1 MDKIFKFDHM
11 NNVLQKFCSEHWCKF
26 ILFHSK
32 TISVSAGNSIFLAGE
47 DTLGI
52 HILNKGKAK
61 VVACTGIGTDRII
74 RLAAEDD
81 ILGHR
86 GFGGPWKYTV
96 SAIALEDSELLFIPI
111 DIFNAAFRSNP
122 DFAYYM
128 LMFFAEELR
137 ESERLATQLPIKNV
151 IASVLYN
158 NLQVFGFEKGSST
171 KLSHTLSRKDLASQ
185 AGTRYE
191 TLVRTLTELNSEN
204 IIKLDGK
211 AIHILDL
218 EKLVHLKEGN

>member
-1 MDKIFKFDHM
+1 M
-11 NNVLQKFCSEHWCKF
+11 NIVLQKYCSEHWYEF

-32 TISVSAGNSIFLAGE
+32 TITVEAGQAIFSAGE
-47 DTLGI
+47 TTLGI

-61 VVACTGIGTDRII
+61 VVAYTGIGTERII

-81 ILGHR
+81 VLGHR

-111 DIFNAAFRSNP
+111 DVFNAAFKSNP

-128 LMFFAEELR
+128 LMFFADELR

-158 NLQVFGFEKGSST
+158 NLQVFGYATDSNT

-191 TLVRTLTELNSEN
+191 TLVRTLAELNNEK
-204 IIKLDGK
+204 IIKLEGK
-211 AIHILDL
+211 SIHILNEKSLL
-218 EKLVHLKEGN
+218 ELKDGKYEF

>member
-1 MDKIFKFDHM
+1 
-11 NNVLQKFCSEHWCKF
+11 
-26 ILFHSK
+26 
-32 TISVSAGNSIFLAGE
+32 
-47 DTLGI
+47 
-52 HILNKGKAK
+52 
-61 VVACTGIGTDRII
+61 
-74 RLAAEDD
+74 
-81 ILGHR
+81 
-86 GFGGPWKYTV
+86 
-96 SAIALEDSELLFIPI
+96 
-111 DIFNAAFRSNP
+111 
-122 DFAYYM
+122 
-128 LMFFAEELR
+128 MFFAEELR

-191 TLVRTLTELNSEN
+191 TLVRTLAELNSEN